1 MGLLDRAKAAATDL
15 AAKADTALS
24 GAGASLAGTANPE
37 SLLRDLGVLTYLES
51 TGREA
56 SPEERHRVMTE
67 LLEAENSADIFN
79 ILSTLPSKMDD
90 VDALLE
96 AMENV
101 AGTVTDVIID
111 DNRRRHISILLSERG
126 SWRPNL
132 DRNLHG
138 SSSRILK
145 RTIKRSKSVVDIL
158 LFGEPT
164 STVVKEENY
173 R

>member
-1 MGLLDRAKAAATDL
+1 MLLFEGSRILFQIAI
-15 AAKADTALS
+15 
-24 GAGASLAGTANPE
+24 GMISLH
-37 SLLRDLGVLTYLES
+37 
-51 TGREA
+51 
-56 SPEERHRVMTE
+56 EEE